1 MCVSLCVHVCSYIY
15 VYMGVCAYMCM
26 HSCVHMSIGVY
37 VHACIGVC
45 MLSWKSLRVM
55 GVKALWLS
63 LRKEHSLASAVM
75 GEEWTFLVW
84 AAGCCHSGDWTVMW
98 PRGILDGNL
107 PASDM

>member
-1 MCVSLCVHVCSYIY
+1 M
-15 VYMGVCAYMCM
+15 
-26 HSCVHMSIGVY
+26 HMSIGVY

-63 LRKEHSLASAVM
+63 LREEHSLASVVM

-84 AAGCCHSGDWTVMW
+84 AAGCCHSGDWTVAW

-107 PASDM
+107 PASDV